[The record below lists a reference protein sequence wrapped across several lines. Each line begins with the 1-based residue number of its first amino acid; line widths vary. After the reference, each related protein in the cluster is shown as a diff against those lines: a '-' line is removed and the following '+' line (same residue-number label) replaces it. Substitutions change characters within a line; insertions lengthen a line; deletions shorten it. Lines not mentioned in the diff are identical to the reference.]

1 MNLKKQSSIACST
14 FLFAII
20 FAVIIRVSHEE
31 SIPRPA
37 PEKGK
42 NVCAFERT
50 RSQLVLRRNATT
62 EKKVKVVDC
71 GIFSFPKL
79 QCKEEST
86 ETKIYW
92 YPVRKIIHYNI
103 YDCCPG
109 WIGYEPKVG
118 CKERVPC
125 GVAIPQKVP
134 LHCHE
139 SRGKD
144 IEKHRGLYKLG
155 HVKNLPFPM
164 SDINAYLLINLTLSD
179 PFTKTWMKLYG
190 YMLKKNLLLIQNFN
204 KTNEEEFTKISDYEQ
219 VYHFFLKQQ
228 QSEEMVRPFFRFPS
242 QEELFKS
249 VVNNVTWRQ
258 DRVFTEQRLA
268 GLNPMSLMKV
278 TAGQDPI
285 GVKWS
290 DLEKRLNPNYDWDAA
305 LSRSLETNTLI
316 QDTIADGSLFVVQ
329 YPAFDNLSTVPDIT
343 ESRPTRKMWPAMS
356 PIALFV
362 SRPGGEGRPAQLQPV
377 AIQVDS
383 TSGSPVY
390 SPEDGD
396 LWALAKAGF
405 QVTDFAY
412 VEMVEHLLK
421 THLMMEPFCVCIL
434 RYLSTLHPLHQLL
447 KYHCRGLLPTNKVGF
462 PKLVDDQAYMHQLFA
477 IGNTGSVTLLVRA
490 FQTLTWADTD
500 FRAKNKARGIDDR
513 KKLPYFPYRDDG
525 ELIYKAME
533 DLVKDYVNFYYH
545 ADSDVLKDHE
555 VQGLA
560 NEMSSEGVGK
570 DGGKGKLRGFPAQ
583 IATKALLVDIVTRL
597 IWTSTA
603 QHTAVNYPISDYGA
617 FTPNMP
623 TKMYD
628 DERVPDDKFNALR
641 LPNSYVSAVQ
651 AGVAM
656 SLGSLRIDRLFDYGG
671 KLPEQGGRVI
681 VQKHYNRLH
690 SSVKPL
696 LDKRNKERFREGY
709 LTYPY
714 LSPAWIPNSICT

>member
-1 MNLKKQSSIACST
+1 
-14 FLFAII
+14 
-20 FAVIIRVSHEE
+20 
-31 SIPRPA
+31 
-37 PEKGK
+37 
-42 NVCAFERT
+42 
-50 RSQLVLRRNATT
+50 
-62 EKKVKVVDC
+62 
-71 GIFSFPKL
+71 
-79 QCKEEST
+79 
-86 ETKIYW
+86 
-92 YPVRKIIHYNI
+92 
-103 YDCCPG
+103 
-109 WIGYEPKVG
+109 
-118 CKERVPC
+118 
-125 GVAIPQKVP
+125 
-134 LHCHE
+134 
-139 SRGKD
+139 
-144 IEKHRGLYKLG
+144 
-155 HVKNLPFPM
+155 
-164 SDINAYLLINLTLSD
+164 
-179 PFTKTWMKLYG
+179 
-190 YMLKKNLLLIQNFN
+190 
-204 KTNEEEFTKISDYEQ
+204 
-219 VYHFFLKQQ
+219 
-228 QSEEMVRPFFRFPS
+228 
-242 QEELFKS
+242 
-249 VVNNVTWRQ
+249 
-258 DRVFTEQRLA
+258 
-268 GLNPMSLMKV
+268 
-278 TAGQDPI
+278 
-285 GVKWS
+285 
-290 DLEKRLNPNYDWDAA
+290 
-305 LSRSLETNTLI
+305 
-316 QDTIADGSLFVVQ
+316 
-329 YPAFDNLSTVPDIT
+329 
-343 ESRPTRKMWPAMS
+343 
-356 PIALFV
+356 
-362 SRPGGEGRPAQLQPV
+362 
-377 AIQVDS
+377 
-383 TSGSPVY
+383 
-390 SPEDGD
+390 
-396 LWALAKAGF
+396 
-405 QVTDFAY
+405 
-412 VEMVEHLLK
+412 
-421 THLMMEPFCVCIL
+421 MEPFCVCIL

-533 DLVKDYVNFYYH
+533 DLVKDYVNFYYP

-603 QHTAVNYPISDYGA
+603 QHTAVNYPISAYGA

-690 SSVKPL
+690 SAVKPL